1 MHTAICTFED
11 RTLAEQAVQRLEQAG
26 FARHD
31 IHLEHRRPDGSKLEE
46 RDAYGVGTFNF
57 FERLF
62 GAGKHDD
69 HAQSYIGAVDRGLY
83 VVLVEHQDEEEASR
97 AQSVLHGMEGRDLNL
112 VHRAGQQPLRD
123 VVAERGETTM
133 ERTFGTARSE
143 MGASHNEDVRREG
156 EFFPEERQPER
167 AIASQ
172 GWGEQRTLELVDD
185 DKPIASPDI
194 SADREGKPR

>member
-11 RTLAEQAVQRLEQAG
+11 RTLAEEAVQRLEQAG
-26 FARHD
+26 FSRRD
-31 IHLEHRRPDGSKLEE
+31 IHLEHRRPDGSPIED

-62 GAGKHDD
+62 GAGKHDT
-69 HAQSYIGAVDRGLY
+69 HSQAYGGALERGLY
-83 VVLVEHQDEEEASR
+83 VVLVEHPDEAEASR

-123 VVAERGETTM
+123 VVAERQQSDI
-133 ERTFGTARSE
+133 ERSFGTARSE
-143 MGASHNEDVRREG
+143 MGASHNEDLRREN

-167 AIASQ
+167 AMASQ
-172 GWGEQRTLELVDD
+172 GWGEQRTLEIVDD

-194 SADREGKPR
+194 SGDKEGKPR